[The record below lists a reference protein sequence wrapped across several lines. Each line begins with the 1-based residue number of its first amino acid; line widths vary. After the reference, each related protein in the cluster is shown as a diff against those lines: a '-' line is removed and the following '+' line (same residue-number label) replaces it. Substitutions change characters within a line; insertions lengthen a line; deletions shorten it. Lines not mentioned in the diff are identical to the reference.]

1 MNMNTTTFTSAAT
14 GITTPITAAIPMSD
28 APKLGQRIRHPR
40 IASIIEEC
48 QLMLT
53 AGSNA
58 DLILVCGPTGVGK
71 STLGH
76 FLVQEELK
84 QHAAAMSENPG
95 FIPAIRVEAPASG
108 EKEFSWRLF
117 YRRILNALEGEL
129 DAPRTSYGVDPATGK
144 VVRPRGSN
152 TNWLSGQRTAVE
164 RSLRSRGTRY
174 IVVDE
179 AAHLFR
185 LCRANRLEQQLDT
198 LKSLSNEYGVQWVL
212 LGSYDLFDL
221 MSLSGQL
228 ARRTHVIHFS
238 RYRLDQEADVRYF
251 IGCLR
256 QLAKGMPA
264 LQTVD
269 VVRYAEA
276 FHQTTLGCV
285 GTLRTVLMRLDRLVS
300 SKGWSEDVLCSAL
313 LTEAQV
319 VQITREVLDGEE
331 RIAPGLHRNSL
342 NQQGKHV

>member
-1 MNMNTTTFTSAAT
+1 MNMNTHTPVPTT
-14 GITTPITAAIPMSD
+14 IPEASKQG
-28 APKLGQRIRHPR
+28 ARIRHPR
-40 IASIIEEC
+40 IASTIEEC

-53 AGSNA
+53 ASSGA

-76 FLVQEELK
+76 FLVAEELK
-84 QHAAAMSENPG
+84 QQADAMAEHPG

-117 YRRILNALEGEL
+117 YQRILHALEGEL
-129 DAPRTSYGVDPATGK
+129 DAPRTAYGVDPESGR
-144 VVRPRGSN
+144 VVRPRGNN
-152 TNWLSGQRTAVE
+152 TNRLSGLRTAVE
-164 RSLRSRGTRY
+164 RSLRSRGTRF

-179 AAHLFR
+179 AVHMFSQCPPAR
-185 LCRANRLEQQLDT
+185 LAQQLDT

-228 ARRTHVIHFS
+228 ARRAHVIHFS
-238 RYRLDQEADVRYF
+238 RYRLDQESDVRYF
-251 IGCLR
+251 NGCLK
-256 QLAKGMPA
+256 QLVKGMPE
-264 LQTVD
+264 LQSLD
-269 VVRYAEA
+269 LARYAEA
-276 FHQTTLGCV
+276 FHQTTLGCI
-285 GTLRTVLMRLDRLVS
+285 GTLRDVLMRLGRVVA
-300 SKGWSEDVLCSAL
+300 SKGWSEAALCTAL

-319 VQITREVLDGEE
+319 IQITREVLEGEE

-342 NQQGKHV
+342 AFATSHAQKVA